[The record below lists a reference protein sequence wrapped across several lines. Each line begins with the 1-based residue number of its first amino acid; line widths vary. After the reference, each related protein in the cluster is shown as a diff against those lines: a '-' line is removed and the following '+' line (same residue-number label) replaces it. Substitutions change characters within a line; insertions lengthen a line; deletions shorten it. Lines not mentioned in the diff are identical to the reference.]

1 MSRAVRVILAII
13 CALALCV
20 RVESDANDVAFYL
33 PLAEWSGSNMGIWQI
48 VQPVATTNEV
58 ENPSFENNVTDGWT
72 LTNGARA
79 QTTDQSLWGSYSLEH
94 TADAALVST
103 MTSSAIS
110 LADGASITA
119 STWAYRGTTTPLGN
133 ISIRDTTTPDTR
145 ATTAL
150 TADVSGE
157 WERLIATWTN
167 TTGGAVNVVIWLR
180 NTTADGASIIYWDG
194 VQAEPHDYATTYCDG
209 DQDGCE
215 WAGTAHNST
224 SDRSALSR
232 AGGRVREFTDFNFNI
247 GSMISTGAAPVN
259 VNVDEYAIL
268 PGGQAQS
275 YKIRPRVFTLTG
287 VFRSTSLE
295 QLHADR
301 QGLYDLLKPDAVPE
315 TASGPQPVILRY
327 SGADVEKEIFAHY
340 ESGLEAQIRAEID
353 CWERVGIRF
362 IADDPFFYAV
372 GENSEPLDTN
382 DTATTRYVA
391 GRLKSTGQWDDL
403 GLTSNPTGG
412 GPLRAVLFASDGSV
426 YVGGTFTGMDGV
438 VGRDYIARY
447 IPSTD
452 TWETVGAGSAINSD
466 VYAIAEAPNG
476 DIYIGGD
483 FTNVADANGD
493 YVAFYDVSAGAW
505 SSVSGGGTAW
515 VLALAF
521 GPDGTLYIGGNFVN
535 WNGIAAADRF
545 VTWDGAAYAAIAGTT
560 LAPGAVNAITVRDGD
575 GQVFAGG
582 SFANAGGDA
591 DADNIAQHDGSD
603 WSALASTPLN
613 DLVWT
618 LDFDTDGT
626 LYIGGM
632 FTNAGGDT
640 GGDFVCMWN
649 GTSFLPLGTGLD
661 NDCRTLVARN
671 GSVYA
676 GGDFT
681 TAGNIAIADRVARW
695 NGSTWTHVDINL
707 PGTPLVYALDLGRED
722 PIVSSNIDFYVT
734 FWDTGTAF
742 FSGGITVTN
751 DATEPSFPILTIE
764 RAGGTSAIL
773 TMIRNETSGKT
784 LWFDY
789 SLLDGEK
796 LTIDLRSTQKTIM
809 SSFSGNRPD
818 AALANSDMGTFS
830 LLSGDNQITCF
841 VDVSGAP
848 TITAFVLWQDTFWGQ
863 D

>member
-94 TADAALVST
+94 TADGALVST

-150 TADVSGE
+150 TAGVSGE

-215 WAGTAHNST
+215 WAGTAHNSS

-259 VNVDEYAIL
+259 VNVDEFAIL
-268 PGGQAQS
+268 PGGQVQS
-275 YKIRPRVFTLTG
+275 FKIRPRVFTLTG

-372 GENSEPLDTN
+372 GENSDPLDVN
-382 DTATTRYVA
+382 DTVSNRFITA
-391 GRLKSTGQWDDL
+391 RLRSTGQWTDIDPSAPAVGAVVYDIL
-403 GLTSNPTGG
+403 IIDNDTILVAGDFSNW
-412 GPLRAVLFASDGSV
+412 DGDANLDNLAL
-426 YVGGTFTGMDGV
+426 YT
-438 VGRDYIARY
+438 I
-447 IPSTD
+447 STD
-452 TWETVGAGSAINSD
+452 TWSQLGGGAGAD
-466 VYAIAEAPNG
+466 
-476 DIYIGGD
+476 DIVRTLRRGADGTIYLGGD
-483 FTNVADANGD
+483 FTNIGGVAANRIAQYPIGGPFAAMSTGFSAS
-493 YVAFYDVSAGAW
+493 VYDIEID
-505 SSVSGGGTAW
+505 
-515 VLALAF
+515 L
-521 GPDGTLYIGGNFVN
+521 DGTI
-535 WNGIAAADRF
+535 
-545 VTWDGAAYAAIAGTT
+545 
-560 LAPGAVNAITVRDGD
+560 
-575 GQVFAGG
+575 FAGG
-582 SFANAGGDA
+582 AFNTGAGDPADYIAEWNGAAWVALADGGMNSWVYAITTASDNHLFVTGLFTTAGGTTVNRVA
-591 DADNIAQHDGSD
+591 EHDGSD
-603 WSALASTPLN
+603 WLAMS
-613 DLVWT
+613 
-618 LDFDTDGT
+618 
-626 LYIGGM
+626 
-632 FTNAGGDT
+632 
-640 GGDFVCMWN
+640 
-649 GTSFLPLGTGLD
+649 TGLNNTGFHIIAD
-661 NDCRTLVARN
+661 RDSGLIYVT
-671 GSVYA
+671 GQ
-676 GGDFT
+676 FT
-681 TAGNIAIADRVARW
+681 TAGGETANRIAVWNRTAWSTLGTGFDSTGRRIAIAPNGFIYAGGSFDTAGGVDLFMRIAKW
-695 NGSTWTHVDINL
+695 NGSSWAHLDISQVSKGVTYAITIGDPDPVIEANFDVFL
-707 PGTPLVYALDLGRED
+707 GFSVNTSSEASGLV
-722 PIVSSNIDFYVT
+722 
-734 FWDTGTAF
+734 
-742 FSGGITVTN
+742 TVTN
-751 DATEPSFPILTIE
+751 AGTEKVFPRITIN
-764 RAGGTSAIL
+764 RSGGTTARL
-773 TMIRNETSGKT
+773 LQIRNEDLG
-784 LWFDY
+784 LEMLFDY
-789 SLLDGEK
+789 AILDGET
-796 LTIDLRSTQKTIM
+796 LTIDFASTQKSIT
-809 SSFSGNRPD
+809 SSFFGNVPG
-818 AALANSDMGTFS
+818 ALFASSDFGSFN
-830 LLSGDNQITCF
+830 LQSGDN
-841 VDVSGAP
+841 DVSAFVELDGAP
-848 TITAFVLWQDTFWGQ
+848 TMSAFIIWRDTYWSQD
-863 D
+863 